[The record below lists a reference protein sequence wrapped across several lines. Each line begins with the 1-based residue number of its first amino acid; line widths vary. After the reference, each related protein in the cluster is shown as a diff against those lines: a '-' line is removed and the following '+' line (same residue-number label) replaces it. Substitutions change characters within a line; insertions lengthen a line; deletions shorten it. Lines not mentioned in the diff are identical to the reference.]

1 MKAHKY
7 PVGSLLLSVA
17 EKHLGYIQA
26 TDESFYGYK
35 YKISLIRKQHGT
47 AELHYGFQ
55 ELRLLTQPPYNYKYC
70 PVVK

>member
-26 TDESFYGYK
+26 TDESFYGELLYDIYWFKDQYVSRNVSEKLVEPCIKLYK
-35 YKISLIRKQHGT
+35 EKH
-47 AELHYGFQ
+47 ELPN
-55 ELRLLTQPPYNYKYC
+55 R
-70 PVVK
+70 